1 MRPDKL
7 DEMIQQSLIANETPF
22 LVALTSGT
30 TGKMWSYY
38 LNLLKHF
45 LV

>member
-7 DEMIQQSLIANETPF
+7 EELIQISLENNEKPF

-30 TGKMWSYY
+30 TGK
-38 LNLLKHF
+38 F
-45 LV
+45 I

>member
-7 DEMIQQSLIANETPF
+7 EEMIKISLQAKETPF

-30 TGKMWSYY
+30 TG
-38 LNLLKHF
+38 
-45 LV
+45 

>member
-7 DEMIQQSLIANETPF
+7 EEMIQQSLMTNETPF

-30 TGKMWSYY
+30 TGRRKI
-38 LNLLKHF
+38 F
-45 LV
+45 